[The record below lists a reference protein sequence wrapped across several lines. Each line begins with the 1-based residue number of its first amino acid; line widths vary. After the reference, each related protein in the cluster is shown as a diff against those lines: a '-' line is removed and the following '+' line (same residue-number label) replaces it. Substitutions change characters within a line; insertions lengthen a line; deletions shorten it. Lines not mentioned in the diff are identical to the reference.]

1 MSINESKCHNITF
14 NFSQKNYYPQNLT
27 LNGKIINTENKIKL
41 LGVNITN
48 DLKWTENTK
57 EICSKINRK
66 LYILSKLK
74 HHGLQS
80 RELITVWISVI
91 RPISEYTAPLWHSGL
106 SDKATKKLEM
116 LQKTVLAIILGTV
129 YVNNRKHYKV
139 DKKPHTYIETLQ
151 LVGLTTLQSRRETL
165 TRKFAINTL
174 ASANH
179 SSMLVKNDSKYM
191 NTRNRLV
198 FKEPF
203 CNTDRYYNSA
213 MPYMIRLL
221 NKMYLNPEKT

>member
-48 DLKWTENTK
+48 DLKWTDNTK

-179 SSMLVKNDSKYM
+179 SSMFVKK
-191 NTRNRLV
+191 RQ
-198 FKEPF
+198 
-203 CNTDRYYNSA
+203 
-213 MPYMIRLL
+213 
-221 NKMYLNPEKT
+221 